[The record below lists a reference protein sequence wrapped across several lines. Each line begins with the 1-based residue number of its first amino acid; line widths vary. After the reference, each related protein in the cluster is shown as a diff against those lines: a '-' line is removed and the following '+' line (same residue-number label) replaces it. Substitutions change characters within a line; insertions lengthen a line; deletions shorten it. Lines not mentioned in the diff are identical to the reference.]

1 MPEDVLRFPEATTV
15 KGTALAHVDFV
26 LSGIVMT
33 LLGPLL
39 PMLSGRWA
47 LNDMQAGYLFTAQY
61 IASIGGMLLSTV
73 MLARRGYRITMITG
87 LVLMAVGIA
96 VLAQA
101 SKALGFTSIGIFGV
115 GFGLTTPAVN
125 LFVAHSHPT
134 RSASALNL
142 VNSSWGVGAM
152 GAPLLIAIAERFHK
166 LPGFLYGLAVVLAL
180 LAVVLTRVLFAVDS
194 VTRKIEGGTAAPK
207 PRPKLLWLLIV
218 PVMFFIYVGTE
229 NAVGGWVAAYARRM
243 EADSRTFW
251 TVVPAFFW
259 GALLFGRA
267 LAPLILRRMRETRLA
282 ASGVAL
288 AALGVIVLLAA
299 KTTGWVAW
307 GATMAGMGLS
317 SVYPIKISLLPRWFG
332 GLADRMGGVVFSLGN
347 LGGATLPWVVG
358 LVSTR
363 YGSLRA
369 GFLVPLLGTLVMLIF
384 YLANFFPRH
393 NPA

>member
-1 MPEDVLRFPEATTV
+1 MPEDVLRFPEAATV

-26 LSGIVMT
+26 LSGVVMT

-39 PMLSGRWA
+39 PLLSGRWA
-47 LNDMQAGYLFTAQY
+47 LNDTQAGYLFTAQY

-96 VLAQA
+96 LLAQA
-101 SKALGFTSIGIFGV
+101 SRTLGFTSIGIFGV
-115 GFGLTTPAVN
+115 GFGLTTPTVN

-152 GAPLLIAIAERFHK
+152 AAPLLIAIAERFHRV
-166 LPGFLYGLAVVLAL
+166 PGFLFGLAVALAT
-180 LAVVLTRVLFAVDS
+180 LAVVLTRVLFAVDGIA
-194 VTRKIEGGTAAPK
+194 RKVEGGAAAPK
-207 PRPKLLWLLIV
+207 SRPRLFWLLIV

-229 NAVGGWVAAYARRM
+229 NAVGGWVAAYARRI
-243 EADSRTFW
+243 ETDSQTFW

-259 GALLFGRA
+259 GALLLGRA
-267 LAPLILRRMRETRLA
+267 LAPLILRRIRETRLA
-282 ASGVAL
+282 AAGVGL
-288 AALGVIVLLAA
+288 GAAGVVVLLAA
-299 KTTGWVAW
+299 KTPAWVAC
-307 GATMAGMGLS
+307 GATVAGMGLS

-363 YGSLRA
+363 SGSLRT
-369 GFLVPLLGTLVMLIF
+369 GFLVPLLGTLVLLIF

-393 NPA
+393 TPF